1 MKNALFITGGV
12 VLSAILWN
20 MYQKSNGKTFTGKP
34 LAAKADPAVVP
45 GAKPIDTVLVEKTGV
60 DGFDNIAG
68 MPSMSMNRNR
78 GFASAFPI
86 SRVKLTGTVTNTKEG
101 CPQGSH
107 SVKLPDGSYGCA
119 VNTAV

>member
-1 MKNALFITGGV
+1 MKKAILIGGGV

-20 MYQKSNGKTFTGKP
+20 MYQKKNGKTFMGKP
-34 LAAKADPAVVP
+34 LAAASKAADE
-45 GAKPIDTVLVEKTGV
+45 KPIDTKLVEKTGV

-78 GFASAFPI
+78 GFATPMTQG
-86 SRVKLTGTVTNTKEG
+86 RVKLTGSITNTKEG

-107 SVKLPDGSYGCA
+107 SVRLPDGSYGCVA
-119 VNTAV
+119 NTKTA